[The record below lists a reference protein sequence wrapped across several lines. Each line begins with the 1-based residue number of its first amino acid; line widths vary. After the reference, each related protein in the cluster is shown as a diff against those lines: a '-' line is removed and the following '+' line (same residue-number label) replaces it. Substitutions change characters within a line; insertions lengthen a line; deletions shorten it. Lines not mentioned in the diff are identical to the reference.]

1 MADMSEKRKA
11 LLDEYV
17 AGVQTMDA
25 ERAMRATAPG
35 YMWYDGLAP
44 EPITR
49 ETFAE
54 YLMGWEDRM
63 TSIGGTGSFELSDVF
78 FADQD
83 DSTLWSGWWKFVDT
97 DVEGSTLVKVGND
110 GVIYEKIAYFK
121 PTSP

>member
-1 MADMSEKRKA
+1 MSEKRKA
-11 LLDEYV
+11 FLDEYA

-35 YMWYDGLAP
+35 YRWYDGLAP

-54 YLMGWEDRM
+54 YLMDWEDRM
-63 TSIGGTGSFELSDVF
+63 KSIGGTGNFELSDVF
-78 FADQD
+78 YADQD
-83 DSTLWSGWWKFVDT
+83 EFTLWSGWWKFVDT
-97 DVEGSTLVKVGND
+97 DVEGSSLVKVGND

-121 PTSP
+121 PTSPK